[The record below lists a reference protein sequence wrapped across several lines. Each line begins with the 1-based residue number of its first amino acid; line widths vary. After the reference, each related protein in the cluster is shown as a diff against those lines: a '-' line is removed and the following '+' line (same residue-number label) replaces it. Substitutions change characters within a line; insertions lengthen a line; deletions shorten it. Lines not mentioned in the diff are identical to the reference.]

1 MGRKQ
6 SRQGKHIYLFIA
18 CAILIGLGITGC
30 SSVQGLLARSD
41 YWQADQYLADGNDSA
56 ALAQYRQITGL
67 YPQASDEALFGI
79 GCILANPK
87 NPEKNYQKSLDAL
100 GQLVSEYPRS
110 KYRVSAET
118 LIALIGE
125 VMTRDKVAPTL
136 RKQVE
141 SSDKQVE
148 SLQKQVESL
157 QQQIEQMKEIDRSLE
172 EKRRAIPPRK

>member
-41 YWQADQYLADGNDSA
+41 YWQADQYLADGNDPA